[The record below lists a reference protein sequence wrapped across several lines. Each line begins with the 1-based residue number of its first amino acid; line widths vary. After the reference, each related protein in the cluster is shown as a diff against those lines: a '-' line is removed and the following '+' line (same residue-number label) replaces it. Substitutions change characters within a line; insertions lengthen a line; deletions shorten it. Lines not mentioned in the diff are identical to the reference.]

1 MISPIS
7 SDTSCFRVNLELCL
21 SGLSWTTYRTWLGL
35 LSTEHFE
42 WWQHVTLQK
51 QNLHPRLAPS
61 YAKLLLL
68 PVFVIILNVAM
79 LTAKRT
85 EIHRDMFIETI
96 WEWPCDFFVQ
106 DSKGLLLCFPTLP
119 LCFVSIQNETTNI
132 SGTNRTETYNFAVT
146 QRIFF
151 QRPFYFV
158 CLLFGCQW
166 VDSAWVLDPQGTP
179 PYAVWTS
186 VWSSWAWEGERSSCT
201 ARVLEVVAATEVS
214 MFLSCSSAA

>member
-1 MISPIS
+1 MATCDPSEAKFAPQACTKLCKALIATGLCDNPECRYAHSQE
-7 SDTSCFRVNLELCL
+7 DWNTS
-21 SGLSWTTYRTWLGL
+21 
-35 LSTEHFE
+35 
-42 WWQHVTLQK
+42 
-51 QNLHPRLAPS
+51 
-61 YAKLLLL
+61 
-68 PVFVIILNVAM
+68 
-79 LTAKRT
+79 
-85 EIHRDMFIETI
+85 HRDMFIETI

-132 SGTNRTETYNFAVT
+132 SGTNRTEIYSFAVT
-146 QRIFF
+146 QPIFF

-158 CLLFGCQW
+158 HLLFGCQW

-214 MFLSCSSAA
+214 MFLPCSSAA

>member
-85 EIHRDMFIETI
+85 EIPRIGTCSLRRFENGHVIFSCKTPRVCCYVFQPYLYALLAYKMKLQTYQVPTAPKYTALQWPNPFFFRDHSILFI
-96 WEWPCDFFVQ
+96 CSLAV
-106 DSKGLLLCFPTLP
+106 
-119 LCFVSIQNETTNI
+119 NE
-132 SGTNRTETYNFAVT
+132 
-146 QRIFF
+146 
-151 QRPFYFV
+151 
-158 CLLFGCQW
+158 
-166 VDSAWVLDPQGTP
+166 
-179 PYAVWTS
+179 
-186 VWSSWAWEGERSSCT
+186 
-201 ARVLEVVAATEVS
+201 
-214 MFLSCSSAA
+214 